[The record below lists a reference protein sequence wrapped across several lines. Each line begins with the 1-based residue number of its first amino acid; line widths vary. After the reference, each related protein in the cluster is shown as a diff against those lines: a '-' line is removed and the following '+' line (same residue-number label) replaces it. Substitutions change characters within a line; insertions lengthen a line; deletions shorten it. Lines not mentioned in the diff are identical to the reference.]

1 MQVFPSSLITE
12 MDALRSAAREDASIA
27 ACPGE
32 DVSEQLTGV
41 RWPQKGASWTS

>member
-1 MQVFPSSLITE
+1 MKVLPSSLITE
-12 MDALRSAAREDASIA
+12 MDALRAAAREDASIA
-27 ACPGE
+27 ARPG